1 MSDVQIFTVMGEPR
15 GKQRAKTY
23 RNGNFTKTVTPEQ
36 TVVYENLIALEY
48 RRQCMDFRF
57 EDKSM
62 LAITIEAHFSIPKS
76 VSKKNRALMI
86 EKVLRPVKK
95 PDGDNIIKVVCDALN
110 GLAYHDDAQIVDMV
124 VRKYYAESPKL
135 VISIRRVD

>member
-1 MSDVQIFTVMGEPR
+1 MNDVQIFTVMGEPR

-23 RNGNFTKTVTPEQ
+23 RHGNFTKTVTPEQ

-48 RRQCMDFRF
+48 RRQCKDFRF
-57 EDKSM
+57 EDREM
-62 LAITIEAHFSIPKS
+62 LAITIEAYFSIPKS
-76 VSKKNRALMI
+76 ASKKNRTLML
-86 EKVLRPVKK
+86 KRVLRPVKK

-124 VRKYYAESPKL
+124 IRKYYAESPKL
-135 VISIRRVD
+135 VISIREAR

>member
-1 MSDVQIFTVMGEPR
+1 MSNVQIFTVMGEPR

-23 RNGNFTKTVTPEQ
+23 RHGNFTKTVTPEQ

-48 RRQCMDFRF
+48 RRQCRDFRF
-57 EDKSM
+57 KDKAM
-62 LAITIEAHFSIPKS
+62 LAITIEAHFGIPKS
-76 VSKKNRALMI
+76 ASKKNRTLMI
-86 EKVLRPVKK
+86 EKKLRPVKK

-124 VRKYYAESPKL
+124 IRKYYAESPKL
-135 VISIRRVD
+135 VISIREVD

>member
-1 MSDVQIFTVMGEPR
+1 MSDVQIFTVMGEPK

-23 RNGNFTKTVTPEQ
+23 RHGNFTKTVTPEQ

-48 RRQCMDFRF
+48 RRQCKDFHF
-57 EDKSM
+57 EDKEM

-86 EKVLRPVKK
+86 EKALRPVKK

-135 VISIRRVD
+135 VISIRRAD

>member
-1 MSDVQIFTVMGEPR
+1 
-15 GKQRAKTY
+15 
-23 RNGNFTKTVTPEQ
+23 
-36 TVVYENLIALEY
+36 
-48 RRQCMDFRF
+48 MDFRF
-57 EDKSM
+57 ADKTM
-62 LAITIEAHFSIPKS
+62 LSIVIEAHFSIPKS

-86 EKVLRPVKK
+86 ERVLRPVKK

-135 VISIRRVD
+135 VISIKEVD

>member
-23 RNGNFTKTVTPEQ
+23 RHGNFTKTVTPEQ

-57 EDKSM
+57 ADKTM
-62 LAITIEAHFSIPKS
+62 LSIVIEAHFSIPKS

-86 EKVLRPVKK
+86 ERVLRPVKK

-135 VISIRRVD
+135 VISIKEVD

>member
-23 RNGNFTKTVTPEQ
+23 RHGNFTKTVTPEQ

-57 EDKSM
+57 KDNAM
-62 LAITIEAHFSIPKS
+62 LAIVIKAYFSIPKS
-76 VSKKNRALMI
+76 ASKKNRALMI
-86 EKVLRPVKK
+86 ERDDFERLFYFMTDQLHNRIGELK
-95 PDGDNIIKVVCDALN
+95 AL
-110 GLAYHDDAQIVDMV
+110 M
-124 VRKYYAESPKL
+124 ES
-135 VISIRRVD
+135 

>member
-1 MSDVQIFTVMGEPR
+1 MNDIQTFTVMGEPR

-23 RNGNFTKTVTPEQ
+23 RKGNFTRTVTPEQ
-36 TVVYENLIALEY
+36 TVIYENLIAMEY
-48 RRQCMDFRF
+48 RRQCRDFRF

-76 VSKKNRALMI
+76 TSKKNRALMI
-86 EKVLRPVKK
+86 ERVQRPVKK

-110 GLAYHDDAQIVDMV
+110 GIAYHDDAQIVDMII
-124 VRKYYAESPKL
+124 RKYYAESPKL
-135 VISIRRVD
+135 VISLRKVE

>member
-23 RNGNFTKTVTPEQ
+23 RHGNFTKTVTPEQ

-57 EDKSM
+57 GDKTM

-76 VSKKNRALMI
+76 ASKKNRALMI
-86 EKVLRPVKK
+86 EKMLRPVKK

>member
-23 RNGNFTKTVTPEQ
+23 RHGNFTKTVTPEQ
-36 TVVYENLIALEY
+36 TVIYENLIAVEY
-48 RRQCMDFRF
+48 RRQCGDLRF
-57 EDKSM
+57 EDKAM
-62 LAITIEAHFSIPKS
+62 LAISIEAYFSIPKS
-76 VSKKNRALMI
+76 VSKKNRALMT
-86 EKVLRPVKK
+86 ERVLRPVKK

-110 GLAYHDDAQIVDMV
+110 GIAYHDDAQIVDMV

-135 VISIRRVD
+135 VIGIRKID

>member
-23 RNGNFTKTVTPEQ
+23 RHGNFTKTVTPEQ

-57 EDKSM
+57 KDKAM
-62 LAITIEAHFSIPKS
+62 LAIVIEAYFSIPKS

-86 EKVLRPVKK
+86 ERALRPIKK

-124 VRKYYAESPKL
+124 ARKYYAESPKL
-135 VISIRRVD
+135 IISIKEVE

>member
-15 GKQRAKTY
+15 GKQRARTY
-23 RNGNFTKTVTPEQ
+23 RHGNFTKTVTPEQ

-48 RRQCMDFRF
+48 RRQCCDFRF
-57 EDKSM
+57 NDKEM
-62 LAITIEAHFSIPKS
+62 LAIVIEAYFSIPKS
-76 VSKKNRALMI
+76 VSKKNRVMMI
-86 EKVLRPVKK
+86 ERALRPVKK

-135 VISIRRVD
+135 VISIKKVD

>member
-1 MSDVQIFTVMGEPR
+1 MSNVQIFTVMGEPR

-23 RNGNFTKTVTPEQ
+23 RHGNFTKTVTPEQ

-48 RRQCMDFRF
+48 RRQCKDFRF

-62 LAITIEAHFSIPKS
+62 LEITIEAYFSIPKS
-76 VSKKNRALMI
+76 VSKKNRALML
-86 EKVLRPVKK
+86 ERVLRPVKK

-124 VRKYYAESPKL
+124 ARKYYAESPKL
-135 VISIRRVD
+135 VISIKEVR

>member
-1 MSDVQIFTVMGEPR
+1 MSNVKIFTVMGEPR

-23 RNGNFTKTVTPEQ
+23 RHGNFTKTVTPEQ

-57 EDKSM
+57 EDKAM
-62 LAITIEAHFSIPKS
+62 LAIMIEAHFSIPKS

-86 EKVLRPVKK
+86 ERVLRPVKK

-135 VISIRRVD
+135 VISVKEVD